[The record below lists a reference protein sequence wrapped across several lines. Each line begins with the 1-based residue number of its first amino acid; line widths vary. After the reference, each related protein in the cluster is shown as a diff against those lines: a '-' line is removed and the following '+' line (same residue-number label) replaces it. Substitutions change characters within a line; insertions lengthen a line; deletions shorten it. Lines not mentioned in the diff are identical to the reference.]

1 MKKKSLIVMSAIIGI
16 MLTLTVFVVLI
27 AVGAFNAQ
35 NDSLIIV
42 SGNADK
48 FYDGNAL
55 SSNEWDILYGGLK
68 QGHRVEANVYG
79 SQVDVGESDNYM
91 TAIIYDENGN
101 DVSYEYDIEIRYGKL
116 RVNPI
121 QLTTKSGG
129 GEKSYDGTPLTNDEV
144 SLIYGELL
152 SGHTIDF
159 KIKGTQTNA
168 GTSKNIYDVI
178 INDEEGNDVSR
189 FYQVSM
195 ACGELKVKPLK
206 ITVRTGSD
214 KKEYDG
220 EELRCESWELEPL
233 DNMVEGH
240 TLELE
245 VTGSQ
250 TELGESENTVG
261 GVAILDN
268 EKNDVTQNYKINY
281 QLGMLVVFDPNE
293 VPPQPEPDPEEDTVP
308 FPGEDYG
315 NGDDDDTDNDM
326 GDDAGNKKEEENKV
340 VMRVFANE
348 SCTLYLRLQSY
359 GSYKGTGWDYDVSA
373 YDKLIDNQY
382 SANYLT
388 GLSLKNSGYI
398 SKAVKIDNPTK
409 NYVLPAHLDMDML
422 NYVIQS
428 NDIYNI
434 GASAD
439 IYSAYYYNY
448 NALKGTNLSG
458 VSKEYREYERAYR
471 QFVYENYLDVPK
483 STKQYMELL
492 ITQNGFDKSD
502 SDIIAKVAKFIQGSA
517 TYNLDYDT
525 ALESESD
532 IAVAFLSKYKEGV
545 CRHYAAA
552 ATVLYRAL
560 GIPARYTIGYAAQA
574 VGGEWSD
581 VTVMNGH
588 AWVEIYLDGTGW
600 VTVEV
605 TGGGAGGNVG
615 GDIEEQPIEEDDEI
629 DDGETPGGGEEDEE
643 GEPKPGEDGEPK
655 PGEDEETDDTNDKDE
670 PTDDDT
676 TDKDETTDDDTTDK
690 DGTEVE
696 KFVISGNPVKVEH
709 KYDGSL
715 FVVDPHGEISLK
727 QHVDTYLEGHGYTYT
742 YTLKGQQDGVG
753 ISKVEIDTFNVF
765 DENGNDISEN
775 FEYDF
780 KDADLHVYETE
791 LIVTSKSF
799 SKVYDTTPL
808 YSEADGYTFGTG
820 ENGEGTELL
829 EDTHRLVVTFKSS
842 ATNVSSVV
850 NQFSVAVMDG
860 EENVDVRY
868 KIIQKFGFLT
878 ISRRQITVEAKTAS
892 KAYDGTELVCDEWDI
907 VEGSLCEGQTALVT
921 IVGSQTVR
929 GISDNAVED
938 VKIYDATGTEVT
950 KNYIIVFKH
959 GKLTVY

>member
-1 MKKKSLIVMSAIIGI
+1 MSAIIGI

-35 NDSLIIV
+35 NDSLIIA

-48 FYDGNAL
+48 FYDGSAL

-68 QGHRVEANVYG
+68 QGHRVEANIYG

-101 DVSYEYDIEIRYGKL
+101 DVSYEYNIEIRYGKL

-121 QLTTKSGG
+121 QLTTQSEG
-129 GEKSYDGTPLTNDEV
+129 GEKSYDGTPLTNEEV
-144 SLIYGELL
+144 RLVYGELL

-159 KIKGTQTNA
+159 KMKGSQTNA

-178 INDEEGNDVSR
+178 INDEDGNDVSR

-206 ITVRTGSD
+206 ITIRTGSD
-214 KKEYDG
+214 RKEYDG
-220 EELRCESWELEPL
+220 ETLRCDSWELEPV

-240 TLELE
+240 KLELE

-261 GVAILDN
+261 NLKIVDSDQ
-268 EKNDVTQNYKINY
+268 NDVAPNYKINY
-281 QLGMLVVFDPNE
+281 QLGMLVVYDPNA
-293 VPPQPEPDPEEDTVP
+293 VPPQPEPDPDEDTVP
-308 FPGEDYG
+308 FPGEDYENED
-315 NGDDDDTDNDM
+315 NGDDTSGEM
-326 GDDAGNKKEEENKV
+326 GDETGDKNEETNKV

-359 GSYKGTGWDYDVSA
+359 GSYKGTGWDYNVPA

-388 GLSLKNSGYI
+388 GLSLKNSGYL
-398 SKAVKIDNPTK
+398 SKAVKIDNQTK
-409 NYVLPAHLDMDML
+409 NYVLPSHLDIDML
-422 NYVIQS
+422 NYIIQS
-428 NDIYNI
+428 NDIYNV
-434 GASAD
+434 GASTG

-458 VSKEYREYERAYR
+458 VSKEYKEYERAYR
-471 QFVYENYLDVPK
+471 EFVYENYLDVPK

-492 ITQNGFDKSD
+492 ITQNDFDKSD

-552 ATVLYRAL
+552 ATVLYRTL

-574 VGGEWSD
+574 VEGEWAD

-615 GDIEEQPIEEDDEI
+615 NDIEEQPSEEDDEI
-629 DDGETPGGGEEDEE
+629 DDGETPGDGEEDEN
-643 GEPKPGEDGEPK
+643 GEPKPGEDQEGENK
-655 PGEDEETDDTNDKDE
+655 DDTENKDDNTEDKDDTENKDDNTEDDTNDDKTDE
-670 PTDDDT
+670 DST
-676 TDKDETTDDDTTDK
+676 ETP
-690 DGTEVE
+690 
-696 KFVISGNPVKVEH
+696 KFLIKGNPVSVEH
-709 KYDGSL
+709 KYDGSV
-715 FVVDPHGEISLK
+715 FVVDPHGEITLNEN
-727 QHVDTYLEGHGYTYT
+727 VNIYLENHRYTYS
-742 YTLKGQQDGVG
+742 YTLQGEQDGVG
-753 ISKVEIDTFNVF
+753 ISKIKIDTFNVF

-775 FEYDF
+775 FAYEF
-780 KDADLHVYETE
+780 SEANLHVYETE

-829 EDTHRLVVTFKSS
+829 EPSHELVVTFKSS

-850 NQFSVAVMDG
+850 NQFSVNVMDG
-860 EENVDVRY
+860 EENVNVRY

-878 ISRRQITVEAKTAS
+878 ISRRQITVEAATAS
-892 KAYDGTELVCDEWDI
+892 RAYDGTELVCDDWAI
-907 VEGSLCEGQTALVT
+907 IEGSLCEGQTALVT

-938 VKIYDATGTEVT
+938 VKIYDSTGTEVT
-950 KNYIIVFKH
+950 KNYIIIFKH